1 LYFYFAEQKFYGKM
15 CLPDRS
21 WFAPHGRAKENKE
34 SLREEVPIAM
44 GASSFFFVQVNGGF
58 VIILD

>member
-1 LYFYFAEQKFYGKM
+1 M

-44 GASSFFFVQVNGGF
+44 GASSFFFVQVKGGF